1 MMRVRELSIRTT
13 LCVVLVAM
21 GLILLGFATSAVRDG
36 QGQAVQA
43 ERVIALVRAS
53 RALLQTLNVT
63 RFERGA
69 TLQFLAAAEPVDPET
84 LASLYADRQRA
95 IAGFAEARSL
105 LDGLDLAAVTATL
118 GRLHAARDRVDRLR
132 PRVDTALRVSRTQR
146 ETGVA
151 AEAQAGFQEML
162 EALIAT
168 SDAVDAAIP
177 LSDAILR
184 QDLALKRA
192 AWSARMSNG
201 AVALRVQTSLAAG
214 TSWSL
219 DDAMAAAEERGRLD
233 AAWKSATE
241 SVAGATEAVRAA
253 FRRAEINNFEGAPLA
268 RRRAVA
274 NALSRGEPP
283 GLTLAQARKLD
294 TPEQITLV
302 DLAFVCLDEMIG
314 RSEILSGAARGGLL
328 RDGAALLA
336 TLLLVVLG
344 LFVLVRGVLWPLRAM
359 TATMEALAA
368 GDVGVAVHGRDRRNE
383 IGAMARAVQV
393 FKDTLIR
400 TRALEAEADETRQAA
415 EVRRRTGIRA
425 MAERF
430 EQAVSGIVGRVSSAA
445 AEL

>member
-1 MMRVRELSIRTT
+1 MIRVRDLSIRTT
-13 LCVVLVAM
+13 LYVVLVAM

-36 QGQAVQA
+36 HGQAVQA

-69 TLQFLAAAEPVDPET
+69 TLQFLAAAEPVEPET

-95 IAGFAEARSL
+95 IAGFAEGRSL
-105 LDGLDLAAVTATL
+105 LNALDLPAVTATL

-146 ETGVA
+146 EAGVA
-151 AEAQAGFQEML
+151 AEAQAAFQEML

-168 SDAVDAAIP
+168 SDAVDASIP

-184 QDLALKRA
+184 QDLALKRE
-192 AWSARMSNG
+192 AWSARMANG

-219 DDAMAAAEERGRLD
+219 DDAMAASRGARTSRRRLEVGRRVRCRSLGGGSGGVPPGRDQQLRGR
-233 AAWKSATE
+233 
-241 SVAGATEAVRAA
+241 
-253 FRRAEINNFEGAPLA
+253 
-268 RRRAVA
+268 
-274 NALSRGEPP
+274 PP
-283 GLTLAQARKLD
+283 G
-294 TPEQITLV
+294 P
-302 DLAFVCLDEMIG
+302 
-314 RSEILSGAARGGLL
+314 AARGGERPEPRRAAGIDTRAGPQARHARADHPCRPRLRLPRRDDRTLRVPLRRGERILL
-328 RDGAALLA
+328 RDGAALVA

-344 LFVLVRGVLWPLRAM
+344 VFVLFRGVLRPLRAM

-368 GDVGVAVHGRDRRNE
+368 GDVGVAVHGRGRHNE

-400 TRALEAEADETRQAA
+400 TRALEAEAEEARLAA
-415 EVRRRTGIRA
+415 ERGAGPACARWPSVLSR
-425 MAERF
+425 
-430 EQAVSGIVGRVSSAA
+430 
-445 AEL
+445 L